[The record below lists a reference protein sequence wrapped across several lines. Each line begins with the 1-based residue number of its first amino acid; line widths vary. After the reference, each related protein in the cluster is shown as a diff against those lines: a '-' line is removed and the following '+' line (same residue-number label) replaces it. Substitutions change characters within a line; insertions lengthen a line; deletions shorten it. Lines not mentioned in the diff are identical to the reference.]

1 MWTDNISM
9 GFRRGRSWSSSR
21 SQFNAQLQAFQP
33 GERERR
39 ERGER
44 ERGERER
51 ESKIKEFTAHENAA
65 DTDQIHF
72 FCLTYKLFLRE
83 REKR

>member
-1 MWTDNISM
+1 MLWM
-9 GFRRGRSWSSSR
+9 GHRKWCARIIFLWLFVVAGVGVAAGVNLTPSCKP
-21 SQFNAQLQAFQP
+21 FNQ
-33 GERERR
+33 ER
-39 ERGER
+39 
-44 ERGERER
+44 ERER